1 MTVHFQEVVP
11 VDTYSVQCK
20 GMLHEIDHKV
30 LTMLYQ
36 PLVGAFA
43 HSLYMTLWCE
53 VNMDR
58 QTQKHQHLM
67 NVTQFSLKD
76 ILAGRKKLEAIGLL
90 KTFKKDGD
98 SSREY
103 IYELQ
108 LPLSPN
114 AFFTDG
120 FLSIYLF
127 NRLGKAKFTEVRESF
142 YIAQTDV
149 SDYKEVTASFSD
161 VFTSLHPSEMSSKSY
176 AEINE
181 NVLPEDVS
189 LHEKGNHGKVV
200 LSESTFDFEAMVNQI
215 SSFIVPKEVIT
226 PKLKEAIY
234 KLAYIYQLQPM
245 DMSKQ
250 IQNVYYSTGE
260 ISAESL
266 RKEIQKWY
274 RFEHEEGLPVLALKT
289 QPVPL
294 KALHGMQPQSKEEEL
309 IKYFEEVSPYRL
321 LEDYSGTTPSEV
333 DLKLVAYCMIDQ
345 NLTPGVTNVLLDYV
359 LSENDMKLAKGL
371 IERIASHWARK
382 RAQTVIEAM
391 TLARDEKRKYKE
403 WQDKKVNS
411 GSYNKGN
418 KKSNLTVPDWL
429 KQDKVSADQTGDAN
443 TDTTEDE
450 NRKWLESLLNSSK

>member
-11 VDTYSVQCK
+11 VDAYSVQCK
-20 GMLHEIDHKV
+20 GVLHEVDHKV

-36 PLVGAFA
+36 PLIGAFA
-43 HSLYMTLWCE
+43 HSLYMTLWIE
-53 VNMDR
+53 ANMNR

-76 ILAGRKKLEAIGLL
+76 ILSGRKKLEAIGLL
-90 KTFKKDGD
+90 KTYKKDGE
-98 SSREY
+98 SAREY

-108 LPLSPN
+108 QPLSPN

-142 YIAQTDV
+142 YIPQLDV
-149 SDYKEVTASFSD
+149 SEFKDVTASFSD

-176 AEINE
+176 AEISE
-181 NVLPEDVS
+181 NVLPEDAA
-189 LHEKGNHGKVV
+189 LHEKGIHGKVV
-200 LSESTFDFEAMVNQI
+200 LGESTFDFEAMVNQI
-215 SSFIVPKEVIT
+215 SAFIVPKEVLT

-260 ISAESL
+260 ISAENL
-266 RKEIQKWY
+266 RREIQKWY

-294 KALHGMQPQSKEEEL
+294 KALHGMQPQTKEEEL

-321 LEDYSGTTPSEV
+321 LEDYSGATPSEV
-333 DLKLVAYCMIDQ
+333 DLKLVAYCMLDQ
-345 NLTPGVTNVLLDYV
+345 NLSPGVTNVLLDYV
-359 LSENDMKLAKGL
+359 LCENDMKLAKGL

-382 RAQTVIEAM
+382 KAQTVTEAM

-403 WQDKKVNS
+403 WQDKKSNS
-411 GSYNKGN
+411 KSYRDN
-418 KKSNLTVPDWL
+418 KKPNVTVPDWL
-429 KQDKVSADQTGDAN
+429 KQDTPTSLPDETSASS
-443 TDTTEDE
+443 TEDE

>member
-11 VDTYSVQCK
+11 VDAYSVQCK
-20 GMLHEIDHKV
+20 GVLHEGDHKV

-36 PLVGAFA
+36 PLIGAFA

-53 VNMDR
+53 ANMDR
-58 QTQKHQHLM
+58 QAQKHQHLM

-76 ILAGRKKLEAIGLL
+76 ILSGRKKLEAIGLL
-90 KTFKKDGD
+90 KTYKRDGE

-103 IYELQ
+103 LYELQ
-108 LPLSPN
+108 QPLSPN

-142 YIAQTDV
+142 YIPQLDV
-149 SDYKEVTASFSD
+149 SGFKDVTASFSD

-176 AEINE
+176 AEISE
-181 NVLPEDVS
+181 NVLPEDAA
-189 LHEKGNHGKVV
+189 LHEKGVHGKVV
-200 LSESTFDFEAMVNQI
+200 LGESTFDFEAMVNQI
-215 SSFIVPKEVIT
+215 SAFIVPKEVLT

-260 ISAESL
+260 ISAENL
-266 RKEIQKWY
+266 RREIQKWY

-294 KALHGMQPQSKEEEL
+294 KALHGMQPQTKEEEL

-321 LEDYSGTTPSEV
+321 LEDYSGATPSEV
-333 DLKLVAYCMIDQ
+333 DLKLVAYCMLDQ

-382 RAQTVIEAM
+382 KVQTVTEAM
-391 TLARDEKRKYKE
+391 ALARDEKRKYKE
-403 WQDKKVNS
+403 WQDKKSNS
-411 GSYNKGN
+411 RSYRDNNKPN
-418 KKSNLTVPDWL
+418 VTVPDWL
-429 KQDKVSADQTGDAN
+429 KQEKAPTSQPDETSSSS
-443 TDTTEDE
+443 TEDE